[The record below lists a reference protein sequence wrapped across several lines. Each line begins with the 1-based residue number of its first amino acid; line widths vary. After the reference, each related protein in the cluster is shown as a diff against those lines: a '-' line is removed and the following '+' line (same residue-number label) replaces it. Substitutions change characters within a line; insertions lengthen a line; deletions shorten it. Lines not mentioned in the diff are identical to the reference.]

1 MSLRTYQALPTLT
14 DFAAAVDPASY
25 TPVPAG
31 WVIVIAD
38 VEGSTAAIEAGRYRD
53 VNRVGA
59 MVIAATKNALGTLD
73 FPWVFGGDGATLVL
87 PAAEAAALEAPL
99 RGVVALAAEGFGL
112 TLRVGTAV
120 VGEGDDLGMAR
131 YALTGGLAQPLLR
144 GSRLLQAE
152 SDLKDGRLPWLAA
165 GDPAAASLDGLSC
178 RWQPVQSQRGQFVSV
193 LCASDDAEAY
203 RDVLEAVRTTQG
215 EPPWPLDAATMRY
228 HTIPECLA
236 DERRYHGPVA
246 GWAWLRRIAEIVIAV
261 AIFGW
266 GVPSMGLVPATY
278 RAGMI
283 THTDRR
289 KFDGVLRMVLDLD
302 PDEERT
308 LSDVLH
314 RLRAAGRLRFGL
326 ARSSHAMMTCLVDTL
341 DEGGHVHFLDGCD
354 GGYALA
360 ARALKAGSHD
370 GTW

>member
-38 VEGSTAAIEAGRYRD
+38 VEGSTAAIETGRYRD

-87 PAAEAAALEAPL
+87 PAAHAAAIEAPL

-112 TLRVGTAV
+112 KLRIGAAPVRA
-120 VGEGDDLGMAR
+120 GDDVGMAR
-131 YALTGGLAQPLLR
+131 YALAGSLAQPMLR
-144 GSRLLQAE
+144 GARLMEAE
-152 SDLKDGRLPWLAA
+152 AALKAGALAWWTA

-193 LCASDDAEAY
+193 LCEADDVAAY
-203 RDVLEAVRTTQG
+203 RDVLDAVRTTQG

-246 GWAWLRRIAEIVIAV
+246 GWAWLRRVAEIVIAV

-266 GVPSMGLVPATY
+266 GVPSMGLVPSAY
-278 RAGMI
+278 RSGMV